1 MTLYETKNSKY
12 TYIYVSREYYDG
24 KCLNQNRI
32 GIGKSKEP
40 IKRLKEHNR
49 SSSKI
54 SVEVKFEL
62 IYKTTQDDTF
72 FHNILKDKGYKQI
85 KKEIFEGTENKPLT
99 IHEIKT
105 IIETQ
110 AVDGPWIIKDN
121 CPIKLKQNTTI
132 KNKSTEHRDFQWEQ
146 NLLNNTYNRD
156 NRISNKINDNTNIR
170 DNRISKHKNNKL
182 IIALIS
188 IAIFGCLIINTNNKN
203 KTIQITQQD
212 ITKNNDKEIIEQWL
226 RQLQNCSYLKTVSQ
240 NKTTLYFYIHDEYTL
255 QNIKETIQDNKNRF
269 LNSNYEKI
277 ILDFPGR
284 FYMTENRRPVNIP
297 PIKEEIKF

>member
-1 MTLYETKNSKY
+1 MILYENKNSKY
-12 TYIYVSREYYDG
+12 NFIYVSREYYNG
-24 KCLNQNRI
+24 KCLDPNRI

-40 IKRLKEHNR
+40 IKRLKDHNT

-62 IYKTTQDDTF
+62 IYKTTQDDKF

-85 KKEIFEGTENKPLT
+85 KKEIFEGTENRPLT
-99 IHEIKT
+99 LHEIKT
-105 IIETQ
+105 IIENYSI
-110 AVDGPWIIKDN
+110 DGPWIIKDDY
-121 CPIKLKQNTTI
+121 PVKLKQNTTI
-132 KNKSTEHRDFQWEQ
+132 KNNSTEHRDFQWEQ
-146 NLLNNTYNRD
+146 NLLNNTHNRD
-156 NRISNKINDNTNIR
+156 NRISNKTNDNTNIR
-170 DNRISKHKNNKL
+170 DNRISKQKNNKL

-188 IAIFGCLIINTNNKN
+188 IAIFGCLVINLSNKN
-203 KTIQITQQD
+203 KTTQITQQD
-212 ITKNNDKEIIEQWL
+212 IIKNNDEEIIHQWL
-226 RQLQNCSYLKTVSQ
+226 SQLKNCSYFTTVSQ

-255 QNIKETIQDNKNRF
+255 QDIRETIQENRNRF

-284 FYMTENRRPVNIP
+284 FYMTENRRPVNIE